1 MDTDNAKKSSGKGK
15 KAPDVGKDKG
25 NEVNTGIKRPRAD
38 DDDDDDGA
46 GLMSAGA
53 SSTFELPWDFS
64 MPAPPDI
71 VTDPVARE
79 WHDVAMESDVD

>member
-1 MDTDNAKKSSGKGK
+1 MDTDEAKKSGGEGK
-15 KAPDVGKDKG
+15 KAPDVGKGKG
-25 NEVNTGIKRPRAD
+25 NEVKTGIKRPRAHD
-38 DDDDDDGA
+38 DDDA

-53 SSTFELPWDFS
+53 SSTFELPWDLS